1 MFLHIGNSKNI
12 REKDIIG
19 IFDADTATVSGIT
32 RRYLAAAEKAN
43 AVESAGTEVP
53 KAFVL
58 YREGGKEKICFS
70 QLSSLTLAGRQ
81 ESIYNSEDNK
91 IQDKQ

>member
-1 MFLHIGNSKNI
+1 MFLHVGNSKNI

-32 RRYLAAAEKAN
+32 RKYLSAAEKN
-43 AVESAGTEVP
+43 GTVESANEEVP

-58 YREGGKEKICFS
+58 YRENGKEKICFS
-70 QLSSLTLAGRQ
+70 QLSSLTLTGRH
-81 ESIYNSEDNK
+81 ESIYNSEENK
-91 IQDKQ
+91 LQDK

>member
-1 MFLHIGNSKNI
+1 M
-12 REKDIIG
+12 
-19 IFDADTATVSGIT
+19 
-32 RRYLAAAEKAN
+32 
-43 AVESAGTEVP
+43 ESAGTEVP

-58 YREGGKEKICFS
+58 YREEGREKICFS
-70 QLSSLTLAGRQ
+70 QLSSLTLTGRH